1 MTSLQP
7 AQEGT
12 TAREGMSRIS
22 AEAQSRGSS
31 PTPRRLLWIV
41 NHRTL
46 MFSEVPIL
54 RSLGWEVFVS
64 KIIPNHDPEFR
75 SPGVTFDYDSA
86 LTLPAATLRVLNR
99 HNFYERTWSPTVE
112 DIVNRHFD
120 VIVIHFSYY
129 TTSLSEAAR
138 KFHGRVIVRAFGREH
153 PKTYSEFA
161 DIGPHKDLIR
171 ELEALG
177 DRFVFGQG
185 YGNLAEVEPP
195 EIARRAHTITAALP
209 PHFSRYH
216 NTWRGDGG
224 TAIFLCPAI
233 RGSTFYGEIYQRIK
247 GHFGDLP
254 HAIFGK
260 QIVPMDDPS
269 VLPYMTD
276 AELFELYAAAP
287 VFVYPHAEPRHIHYS
302 PLEAIVVGTPTLYLR
317 GMLIDKLT
325 NGAELPGGCRD
336 ITEMRNKTQRLLSG
350 DRGLAEEIRASQG
363 VILNAFAPEL
373 ARRQWAAVLP
383 GSAMPIAAEYPL

>member
-1 MTSLQP
+1 MTSLQL

-12 TAREGMSRIS
+12 STGGGMSRIS
-22 AEAQSRGSS
+22 AEVQSLGSS
-31 PTPRRLLWIV
+31 TTPRRLLWIV

-46 MFSEVPIL
+46 MSSEVPIL

-64 KIIPNHDPEFR
+64 KIIPDHDPGFR

-86 LTLPAATLRVLNR
+86 LMLPAATLRVLNR

-120 VIVIHFSYY
+120 VIVIHFTYY

-138 KFHGRVIVRAFGREH
+138 KFRGRVIVRAFGREH
-153 PKTYSEFA
+153 PRTYSEFVEL
-161 DIGPHKDLIR
+161 GPHKNLIR
-171 ELEALG
+171 ELGALG

-185 YGNLAEVEPP
+185 YDNVAEVEPP
-195 EIARRAHTITAALP
+195 EIARRAHTITVPLP
-209 PHFSRYH
+209 SHFSQYN

-224 TAIFLCPAI
+224 NAVFLCPAI
-233 RGSTFYGEIYQRIK
+233 HHPYYGEIYQRIK

-254 HAIFGK
+254 HVIFGK
-260 QIVPMDDPS
+260 QIVPLDDPS

-287 VFVYPHAEPRHIHYS
+287 VFVYPNAEPRHIHYS

-317 GMLIDKLT
+317 GTLIDKLT
-325 NGAELPGGCRD
+325 DGAELPGGCRD
-336 ITEMRNKTQRLLSG
+336 IAEMRNKTQRLLSG

-363 VILNAFAPEL
+363 VILNAFTPEL

-383 GSAMPIAAEYPL
+383 GSVTPIAAEYPL